1 MASKPE
7 ATDALK
13 GNGRAEQT
21 EKLQAPPQPSA
32 EPVKGADILI
42 ESLMREGVDLIFGY
56 PGGASMEIHQAITRS
71 SIRCVLCRHEQGEIF
86 AAEGYAKAS
95 GKVGVCLA
103 TSGPGATNL
112 VTGLADAKMDSVP
125 VVAITGQVA
134 THMMGGDA
142 FQETPIIEVT
152 RQITKHN
159 FLVDNI
165 DDIPRIVKEAFY
177 IASTG
182 RPGPVLID
190 MPKDVQQGLTVPIY
204 PEEVAIR
211 SYNPHVRASR
221 EQIEV
226 VVQAIRESKRPVLY
240 AGGGIVSAK
249 ASDELREF
257 ARKTH
262 IPVVQT
268 LMGLGVFP
276 ETDPLSLQMVGMHG
290 TVYANYAINH
300 ADLLL
305 ALGVRFDDRVTGK
318 LEEFCKHGKIVHID
332 VDPSEINKNK
342 EAHIPVVS
350 DVKYALEDLN
360 GLVEPADYTAWHAE
374 LDTWREKHPLKY
386 KDEADGILP
395 QYAIQLLYERTGGKA
410 IISTG
415 VGQHQMWA
423 AQYYLFDEPR
433 NWLTSGG
440 LGAMGFGLPA
450 AIGAALARPGEVV
463 VDIDGDGSFV
473 MNIQELATLYAEKIP
488 VKIMIL
494 NNQHLGMVVQWED
507 RFYASNRGHTF
518 IGDPEGK
525 GFHPEFARIA
535 EGFWIPA
542 ERVIHKKDF
551 PAALDRMLNTPGPY
565 VLDVIVPYQEHVLP
579 MIPSGKTFADIIT
592 E

>member
-1 MASKPE
+1 MATKPVPASK
-7 ATDALK
+7 D
-13 GNGRAEQT
+13 GRAIEGSAAST
-21 EKLQAPPQPSA
+21 KRPPSG
-32 EPVKGADILI
+32 EPLRGADILV
-42 ESLMREGVDLIFGY
+42 EALVREGVDLIFGY
-56 PGGASMEIHQAITRS
+56 PGGASMEIHQAVTRS
-71 SIRCVLCRHEQGEIF
+71 DIRCVLCRHEQGEVF

-125 VVAITGQVA
+125 IVAITGQVP
-134 THMMGGDA
+134 THLIGGDA
-142 FQETPIIEVT
+142 FQETATVEIT

-159 FLVDNI
+159 FLVDRV
-165 DDIPRIVKEAFY
+165 DDLPRIVKEAFY

-190 MPKDVQQGLTVPIY
+190 VPKDIQQAYTVPIY
-204 PEEVAIR
+204 PETVAIR
-211 SYNPHVRASR
+211 SYNPHIKASR
-221 EQIEV
+221 AQI
-226 VVQAIRESKRPVLY
+226 QAVAEAIKAAKRPVVY
-240 AGGGIVSAK
+240 AGGGIICADASA
-249 ASDELREF
+249 ELRAF
-257 ARKTH
+257 IGKTR

-268 LMGLGVFP
+268 LMGLGAYP

-305 ALGVRFDDRVTGK
+305 AMGVRFDDRVTGK

-342 EAHIPVVS
+342 VAHFPVHS

-360 GLVEPADYTAWHAE
+360 GIVEPGDYGDWWEEIEAWRKRYPMA
-374 LDTWREKHPLKY
+374 Y
-386 KDEADGILP
+386 KEMGGAILP
-395 QYAIQLLYERTGGKA
+395 QHAISVLYELTEGRA
-410 IISTG
+410 VISTG

-450 AIGAALARPGEVV
+450 AIGAALARPDAMV
-463 VDIDGDGSFV
+463 VDVDGDGSFV
-473 MNIQELATLYAEKIP
+473 MNVQELATLYTEKIP
-488 VKIMIL
+488 VKTMIL

-507 RFYASNRGHTF
+507 ILYESNRAHTF
-518 IGDPEGK
+518 IGDPEK
-525 GFHPEFARIA
+525 GEIHPNFVQIA
-535 EGFWIPA
+535 EGFKIPG
-542 ERVIHKKDF
+542 ERVVYEKDLR
-551 PAALDRMLNTPGPY
+551 PALERMIQSPGPY
-565 VLDVIVPYQEHVLP
+565 LLDVIVPHQEHVLP
-579 MIPSGKTFADIIT
+579 MIPSGKSFSDIII